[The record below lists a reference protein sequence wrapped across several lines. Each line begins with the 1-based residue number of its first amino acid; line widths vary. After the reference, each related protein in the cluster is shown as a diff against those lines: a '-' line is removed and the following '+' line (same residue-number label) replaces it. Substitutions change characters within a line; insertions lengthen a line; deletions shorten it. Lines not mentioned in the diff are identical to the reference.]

1 MSAFN
6 AVIAGGAY
14 VKIMA
19 DNSGLEK
26 GLNQAQS
33 KLKRFASGISRFSNK
48 MLKLAPLGI
57 VAGQMLK
64 TFQEFDDR
72 MRMVKA
78 ITGATAQ
85 QFDNLTEK
93 AKKLGRETR
102 FTASQVSEGMISLGR
117 MGFSPKEIDD
127 SIKPVMNLSTA
138 TGTELATSSEI
149 AANNMR
155 VFGMQANEMAD
166 AADLLTVTANGSAQT
181 LVDLGEA
188 LKMAG
193 PHAKNAGADLKET
206 CAALGIL
213 ANMGIRGSLA
223 GTALGKSYKRLADPK
238 VQDYLIQFGIR
249 TVDATGNLRSMRDIL
264 VEIGKTMRTM
274 PSAQRITFA
283 ENIFDARGSL
293 GSGILSQN
301 IAGYDEFLK
310 KLDNAS
316 GEAARIA
323 KEMESGIGGSFRS
336 MMSAAEGVGIA
347 IGTAMNGPLS
357 DLMNISTKFLRSVSE
372 IIQNNKNLIASFA
385 AVVGGGMAFGG
396 VVKIYSMLAPSVAA
410 LFSPLTKLFFL
421 LDALAISGKKA
432 GMAVAFTRT
441 QGKVIELIKKY
452 GLLAATGKTVGK
464 TILATNLSIV
474 AAQMKAAAGGKGLT
488 AVFYTKALVAKA
500 AAGAMGILRS
510 AMSAVAAHPITAGL
524 IALGAVMFGV
534 AKIAEGMQNKI
545 QRALDSF
552 DNFSQKT
559 EKYQRERDKQRQK
572 NQDAMNRLKEL
583 ETISKKYKL
592 TATQIKEAESLINQL
607 DPFGNMNIGKIDKD
621 FGLLHLSA
629 TAEADIRSADTKT
642 ARIDLLKDLEAKTY
656 AWKQAKKNLESIQKH
671 GRMDPSLWRGKKQKD
686 YIFGWDVW
694 NINERFQKVM
704 NNRLEKERNTYQ
716 KMLEVQKRLKALEAG
731 DQKAVY
737 GQEGKEKTPAP
748 RDLIQL
754 ASQKEIDKAEKAL
767 STARQKLAKE
777 DQDHFDREIENIRK
791 ENAEYKKQAQFLLEN
806 EKKKL
811 ELAERRLKIYDNAE
825 TRDAVNNS
833 RKRIEDYKQQIFD
846 IETSS
851 DKAIEKVR
859 AKRDR
864 ANAADDIE
872 LEFSRMERIRKNGPV
887 RNYLNQYPA
896 HLVNLQSLMQPL
908 IADIEELAEEYR
920 ARWTKAWE
928 KGEFDVDEQARLK
941 TIRIEIEKRQGQIE
955 TYRERAKQGYEAMN
969 NYRTTTV
976 DSAASAIRKGSVE
989 AAQLESRMQIVNP
1002 VRQDIEKVRK
1012 AINSLGKTGKDFYH
1026 DYRENSRT
1034 APKYTAV

>member
-1 MSAFN
+1 MPAFN
-6 AVIAGGAY
+6 AVIAGAAF
-14 VKIMA
+14 VKIMS

-33 KLKRFASGISRFSNK
+33 KLKSFASGISGFSNK

-72 MRMVKA
+72 MKMVRA

-85 QFDNLTEK
+85 QFDKLTEK

-117 MGFSPKEIDD
+117 MGFSSEEIDNAV
-127 SIKPVMNLSTA
+127 KPVMNLSTA
-138 TGTELATSSEI
+138 TGTELATASEI

-193 PHAKNAGADLKET
+193 PLAKNAGADLKET

-223 GTALGKSYKRLADPK
+223 GTALGKSYKRLADPQ

-264 VEIGKTMRTM
+264 IEIGKTMRIM

-293 GSGILSQN
+293 GGGVLSQN

-347 IGTAMNGPLS
+347 IGTAVNGPLS
-357 DLMNISTKFLRSVSE
+357 ELMNICTKFLRAVSE

-410 LFSPLTKLFFL
+410 LFSPLTKLLFL

-441 QGKVIELIKKY
+441 QGKIIELIKKY
-452 GLLAATGKTVGK
+452 GLLAATGKYVGK
-464 TILATNLSIV
+464 TILTANLSIV
-474 AAQMKAAAGGKGLT
+474 AAQFKAAAGGKGLT
-488 AVFYTKALVAKA
+488 AVFYAKALAAKT
-500 AAGAMGILRS
+500 AAGAMAVLKTATS
-510 AMSAVAAHPITAGL
+510 ALAAHPITAGL
-524 IALGAVMFGV
+524 LAAVT
-534 AKIAEGMQNKI
+534 ACTLLANHAQQATEKI
-545 QRALDSF
+545 QHLAEETRKASQGTGAKLKLGDSLRMR
-552 DNFSQKT
+552 NESAI
-559 EKYQRERDKQRQK
+559 R
-572 NQDAMNRLKEL
+572 RLQEL
-583 ETISKKYKL
+583 EAISRKTKL
-592 TATQIKEAESLINQL
+592 SAEQIKEAEDLLNQL
-607 DPFGNMNIGKIDKD
+607 DPFGNLNYGKINREL
-621 FGLLHLSA
+621 GILTLN
-629 TAEADIRSADTKT
+629 RTKEQIETDNRFT
-642 ARIDLLKDLEAKTY
+642 ARRDLLRDYDAKRKAY
-656 AWKQAKKNLESIQKH
+656 LAAAEYERAALNGARHRWNVRFWKTGGYVSDDVQKAS
-671 GRMDPSLWRGKKQKD
+671 GA
-686 YIFGWDVW
+686 
-694 NINERFQKVM
+694 
-704 NNRLEKERNTYQ
+704 RLTAYQ
-716 KMLEVQKRLKALEAG
+716 KMLEVQKRLRALDAG
-731 DQKAVY
+731 DRKAVY
-737 GQEGKEKTPAP
+737 GAQKEEKQLPATP
-748 RDLIQL
+748 RDPVQL

-825 TRDAVNNS
+825 NRDAVNNS
-833 RKRIEDYKQQIFD
+833 HKRITDYKQQISD

-896 HLVNLQSLMQPL
+896 HLVNLQSLMKPL
-908 IADIEELAEEYR
+908 IADIEKLAEEYR

-955 TYRERAKQGYEAMN
+955 TYRERAKQGYDAMN

-976 DSAASAIRKGSVE
+976 DSTASAIRKGSVE

-1012 AINSLGKTGKDFYH
+1012 AINSLGKTGKEFYH
-1026 DYRENSRT
+1026 EYRENSKT
-1034 APKYTAV
+1034 TQKYTAV

>member
-1 MSAFN
+1 MPAFN
-6 AVIAGGAY
+6 AVIAGAAF
-14 VKIMA
+14 VKIMS

-33 KLKRFASGISRFSNK
+33 KLKSFASGISGFSNK

-72 MRMVKA
+72 MKMVRA

-85 QFDNLTEK
+85 QFDKLTEK

-127 SIKPVMNLSTA
+127 AIKPVMNLSTA

-274 PSAQRITFA
+274 SSAQRITFA

-293 GSGILSQN
+293 GGGVLSQN

-410 LFSPLTKLFFL
+410 LFSPLTKLLFL

-441 QGKVIELIKKY
+441 QGKIIELIKKY

-488 AVFYTKALVAKA
+488 AVFYTKALAAKG
-500 AAGAMGILRS
+500 AAGAMGVLRS
-510 AMSAVAAHPITAGL
+510 AMSAVAAHPVTA
-524 IALGAVMFGV
+524 ALLAAAGV
-534 AKIAEGMQNKI
+534 FVYLKYEIDEARKKLEDFRKVVETNSLTSSKELKNGDILRQQNQNAWK
-545 QRALDSF
+545 
-552 DNFSQKT
+552 
-559 EKYQRERDKQRQK
+559 
-572 NQDAMNRLKEL
+572 RLKEL
-583 ETISKKYKL
+583 EKIGRKIRL
-592 TATQIKEAESLINQL
+592 TAEQIKEAEDLLKQL
-607 DPFGNMNIGKIDKD
+607 DPLGIMNLGKANGILGILNLSGTAELDIASADRRTARAQLMKELQSKTEKLKFAKLERKKFDSQFGNKERASRARVMAGITDSRETEKTKLNNAVSK
-621 FGLLHLSA
+621 
-629 TAEADIRSADTKT
+629 AEAELKNVQ
-642 ARIDLLKDLEAKTY
+642 ARL
-656 AWKQAKKNLESIQKH
+656 
-671 GRMDPSLWRGKKQKD
+671 R
-686 YIFGWDVW
+686 
-694 NINERFQKVM
+694 
-704 NNRLEKERNTYQ
+704 
-716 KMLEVQKRLKALEAG
+716 ALDAG
-731 DQKAVY
+731 DRKAVY
-737 GQEGKEKTPAP
+737 GAQKEEKQLPATP

-825 TRDAVNNS
+825 NRDAVNNS
-833 RKRIEDYKQQIFD
+833 HKRITDYKQQISD

-864 ANAADDIE
+864 ANAVDDIE

-896 HLVNLQSLMQPL
+896 HLVNLQSLMKPL
-908 IADIEELAEEYR
+908 IADIEKLAEEYR

-955 TYRERAKQGYEAMN
+955 TYRERAKQGYDAMN

-976 DSAASAIRKGSVE
+976 DSTASAIRKGSVE

-1012 AINSLGKTGKDFYH
+1012 AINSLGKTGKEFYH
-1026 DYRENSRT
+1026 EYRENSKT
-1034 APKYTAV
+1034 TQKYTAV

>member
-1 MSAFN
+1 MSVN
-6 AVIAGGAY
+6 NIVAGAAY
-14 VKIMA
+14 VKILS

-26 GLNQAQS
+26 GLSKAQQV
-33 KLKRFASGISRFSNK
+33 LKKFSNG
-48 MLKLAPLGI
+48 AA
-57 VAGQMLK
+57 VAMAQLSMPFTGLSK
-64 TFQEFDDR
+64 SFFIFQEFDDR
-72 MRMVKA
+72 MKMVRA

-85 QFDNLTEK
+85 QFDKLTEK

-117 MGFSPKEIDD
+117 MGFSSEEIDNAV
-127 SIKPVMNLSTA
+127 KPVMNLSTA
-138 TGTELATSSEI
+138 TGTELATASEI

-193 PHAKNAGADLKET
+193 PLAKNAGADLKET

-238 VQDYLIQFGIR
+238 VQDYLLQFGIR
-249 TVDATGNLRSMRDIL
+249 TVDATGNLRNMRDIL
-264 VEIGKTMRTM
+264 VEVEKTMRTM

-293 GSGILSQN
+293 GGGVLSQN
-301 IAGYDEFLK
+301 IAGYDEFLQ

-336 MMSAAEGVGIA
+336 MMSALEGVGIA
-347 IGTAMNGPLS
+347 IGNS
-357 DLMNISTKFLRSVSE
+357 
-372 IIQNNKNLIASFA
+372 IQNPAISLMKTFTECIKSIQLWISENHILVTSFA
-385 AVVGGGMAFGG
+385 SVVAGGMAF
-396 VVKIYSMLAPSVAA
+396 A
-410 LFSPLTKLFFL
+410 L
-421 LDALAISGKKA
+421 
-432 GMAVAFTRT
+432 V
-441 QGKVIELIKKY
+441 GKVLSGIVILAGSACGKLKMLISIY
-452 GLLAATGKTVGK
+452 RALTAAQVSLNLAAEGWSKMGG
-464 TILATNLSIV
+464 TIGSVSVKGLANIRRL
-474 AAQMKAAAGGKGLT
+474 MAGGKGLT
-488 AVFYTKALVAKA
+488 AVFYAKALAAKA
-500 AAGAMGILRS
+500 AGVAMNFLNS
-510 AMSAVAAHPITAGL
+510 
-524 IALGAVMFGV
+524 ALGKLLINPATLF
-534 AKIAEGMQNKI
+534 IAGIVTACTLLANHAQQATEKI
-545 QRALDSF
+545 QHLAEETRKASQGTGARLNLGDSLRMR
-552 DNFSQKT
+552 NESAI
-559 EKYQRERDKQRQK
+559 QRLQ
-572 NQDAMNRLKEL
+572 EL
-583 ETISKKYKL
+583 EAISRKTKL
-592 TATQIKEAESLINQL
+592 SAEQIKEAEDLLKQL
-607 DPFGNMNIGKIDKD
+607 DPLGNLNYGKINREL
-621 FGLLHLSA
+621 GILTLN
-629 TAEADIRSADTKT
+629 RTKEQIETDNRFT
-642 ARIDLLKDLEAKTY
+642 ARRDLLRDYDAKRKAYLAAAEYERTALNGARHRWNVRFWNTGSY
-656 AWKQAKKNLESIQKH
+656 VSDDVQKAS
-671 GRMDPSLWRGKKQKD
+671 GA
-686 YIFGWDVW
+686 
-694 NINERFQKVM
+694 
-704 NNRLEKERNTYQ
+704 RLTAYQ
-716 KMLEVQKRLKALEAG
+716 KMLEVQKRLRALDAG
-731 DQKAVY
+731 DRNAVY
-737 GQEGKEKTPAP
+737 GAQKEEKQLPATS

-767 STARQKLAKE
+767 SSARKKLAKE

-811 ELAERRLKIYDNAE
+811 ELAERRLKLSDSAE
-825 TRDAVNNS
+825 NWDAVNNS
-833 RKRIEDYKQQIFD
+833 RNRITDYERHISA
-846 IETSS
+846 IETTS
-851 DKAIEKVR
+851 DKAVEKVR

-864 ANAADDIE
+864 ANAVDDIE
-872 LEFSRMERIRKNGPV
+872 LEFRRMERIRQNGPI

-908 IADIEELAEEYR
+908 IADIEELAEQYR

-941 TIRIEIEKRQGQIE
+941 KIRIEIEQRQGQIE

-1012 AINSLGKTGKDFYH
+1012 AINSLGKTGKEFYH
-1026 DYRENSRT
+1026 EYRENSKT
-1034 APKYTAV
+1034 TQKYTAV